1 MLVHEGKTTRATV
14 KRVEGSMHGNG
25 VINPYETGVEIPWWL
40 LIRLLHW
47 LRSILSDE
55 RLIK

>member
-25 VINPYETGVEIPWWL
+25 VINPFENWGRNTLVVTHTSTTL
-40 LIRLLHW
+40 A
-47 LRSILSDE
+47 SFNT
-55 RLIK
+55 